1 MIDCRKLG
9 LTKSIG
15 VSNFCRRQLQ
25 RLIDDSS
32 VTPANLQ
39 VRLIPVRST
48 GFTNVGPC

>member
-1 MIDCRKLG
+1 MECQKLG

-25 RLIDDSS
+25 TLINTST

-39 VRLIPVRST
+39 VCDCVSCLHLVVSVGST
-48 GFTNVGPC
+48 